1 MNNRALVFKYFDT
14 VIEYD
19 SMFET
24 DRENV
29 CKVLIMARL

>member
-1 MNNRALVFKYFDT
+1 MNSGALVLKYVDI

-24 DRENV
+24 DRVNL